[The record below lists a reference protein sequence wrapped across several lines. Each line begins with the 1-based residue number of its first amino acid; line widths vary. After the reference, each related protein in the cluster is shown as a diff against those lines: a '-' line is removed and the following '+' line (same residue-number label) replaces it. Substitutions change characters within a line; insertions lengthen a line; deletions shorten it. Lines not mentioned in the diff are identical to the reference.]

1 MHNSLGGQTF
11 GRLKSDFRYSAGIVY
26 NNFPW
31 PDLLPSNQPPAQVGR
46 LLLIYAKSAQD
57 NIAAGVLRELKQ
69 EIENA
74 DD

>member
-1 MHNSLGGQTF
+1 MVYFN
-11 GRLKSDFRYSAGIVY
+11 RLASGEI
-26 NNFPW
+26 W
-31 PDLLPSNQPPAQVGR
+31 
-46 LLLIYAKSAQD
+46 LLLIYAKSVRD